1 MKKFYTLFLSFFA
14 VFALSAQNDT
24 LVHMTFDDDDT
35 LDIQVGAPSGNDD
48 PFWINLDQDGIA
60 DGNGRPQEWFL
71 SLGYADAD
79 STNIVLASSSWLAGF
94 APGNRNYFI
103 SPQLHL
109 GAGSAELSWASAPRQ
124 TPLYVDGYAV
134 VVSTTDNL
142 ESSFTD
148 TIFRAAQFLGAG
160 TGQST
165 PSPVASFNTYG
176 YSNGW
181 VHGYDGSN
189 IQLDAASDSTRF
201 IGVLQNHQVDL
212 SAYSNQSI
220 HIAFIHNSDD
230 DNLISI
236 DNILV
241 TGTNAASVEEDA
253 LKGSIQM
260 FPNPTSE
267 VLNVSYELPVS
278 SEVSVVI
285 TDVTGRTMYTYSYG
299 DMTPGDHNFSQ
310 DVSNYA
316 AGSYFFTIE
325 ALGTTFTNSFVVQ

>member
-1 MKKFYTLFLSFFA
+1 MRKFYTLLFSLFA
-14 VFALSAQNDT
+14 AFALNAQNDT
-24 LVHMTFDDDDT
+24 LIHMTFDDDDT

-48 PFWINLDQDGIA
+48 PFWINLDQDGIG

-79 STNIVLASSSWLAGF
+79 SSNIVLASSSWLVGF

-109 GAGSAELSWASAPRQ
+109 GSGPAELTWASAPRQ
-124 TPLYVDGYAV
+124 TPLYLDGYAV

-148 TIFRAAQFLGAG
+148 TLFRAAQYLGGASG
-160 TGQST
+160 GG
-165 PSPVASFNTYG
+165 PVSPVPSFNDYDF
-176 YSNGW
+176 SAGW
-181 VHGYDGSN
+181 VHGFDGNS
-189 IQLDAASDSTRF
+189 IQLDDAADSTRF
-201 IGVLQNHQVDL
+201 IGELVQHSADL
-212 SAYSNQSI
+212 SAYSDQSI

-241 TGTNAASVEEDA
+241 TGTNAASIEEDA

-260 FPNPTSE
+260 FPNPTTD
-267 VLNVSYELPVS
+267 VLNVSFELPVS
-278 SEVSVVI
+278 SEVNVSI
-285 TDVTGRTMYTYSYG
+285 TDITGRTLYTQSYG
-299 DMTPGDHNFSQ
+299 DMTPGEHAFTQSVQ
-310 DVSNYA
+310 DYT
-316 AGSYFFTIE
+316 AGSYFITIE